1 MPTTEKLLA
10 EPAHYKELRQT
21 GILPE
26 HIIIGTAKHAA
37 NKFVRSRRLPRAYD
51 YDDIFQMMYF
61 YAFEYR
67 WRLDPKFQ
75 FAQQVKYLLRYLE
88 LKSNQF
94 VDWTKAAKRK
104 GEFATPVYLSQIPL
118 RGIWNRKKNKSF
130 EEVDNQLDY
139 AEVME
144 VAKDLA
150 AEREWV
156 YFSEHYQNGKTILQI
171 AKEQNV
177 SKETVGGAC
186 RIVVAKLRRYYNV
199 VSD

>member
-1 MPTTEKLLA
+1 MPTREKHPA

-51 YDDIFQMMYF
+51 YDDIFQMMYCL
-61 YAFEYR
+61 AFEYR
-67 WRLDPKFQ
+67 WRLDPEFQ

-94 VDWTKAAKRK
+94 VHWTKAGKRK
-104 GEFATPVYLSQIPL
+104 GEFTAPVYLSQIPL
-118 RGIWNRKKNKSF
+118 RGIWDRKSKPL
-130 EEVDNQLDY
+130 EDVDNRLDC
-139 AEVME
+139 AEVLE

-156 YFSEHYQNGKTILQI
+156 YFREHYQNGKTILQI

-199 VSD
+199 VAD

>member
-1 MPTTEKLLA
+1 MSE
-10 EPAHYKELRQT
+10 HIDNRNRQT
-21 GILPE
+21 RRGIRPF
-26 HIIIGTAKHAA
+26 HAVA
-37 NKFVRSRRLPRAYD
+37 ACDLMIS
-51 YDDIFQMMYF
+51 QMMIP
-61 YAFEYR
+61 APSATA
-67 WRLDPKFQ
+67 DPKFQ

-88 LKSNQF
+88 LKSNHF
-94 VDWTKAAKRK
+94 VHWTKAGKRK

-118 RGIWNRKKNKSF
+118 RGIWDRKKKKPI
-130 EEVDNQLDY
+130 EEVDNRLDY

-156 YFSEHYQNGKTILQI
+156 YFSEHYQNGKPILQI

-186 RIVVAKLRRYYNV
+186 RIVVAKLRRYYNIV
-199 VSD
+199 PD